1 MFAKEGP
8 MKTSLFWIGAVFGII
23 GIVGCNEKDKVKT
36 DPAVEELVQEVVPAK
51 EPAAEPSMPAAVSGT
66 ADQEKKE
73 EQPAYPKVKMITSMG
88 VIVLELYPDKAPVTV
103 ENFLKYVDDGFY
115 NGTIFHRVIR
125 RFMIQGGG
133 FTAQMVQKPTRSPIV
148 NECGPQLRNLRGTI
162 AMARTSQPNSATS
175 QFFINQVDNPFLDFD
190 GPNKPGYAVFGRVID
205 GMDVV
210 DRIATVATTRLPNGM
225 ADVPVEPVV
234 IERVERVR

>member
-1 MFAKEGP
+1 

-23 GIVGCNEKDKVKT
+23 GIVGCDEKDKVKT
-36 DPAVEELVQEVVPAK
+36 DPAVEELVQEVAPAK
-51 EPAAEPSMPAAVSGT
+51 EPAAEPPMPAAVSGT
-66 ADQEKKE
+66 AAQEKKE
-73 EQPAYPKVKMITSMG
+73 AQPEYPKVKMTTSMG

-148 NECGPQLRNLRGTI
+148 NESSPVLKNKRGTI

-190 GPNKPGYAVFGRVID
+190 GPNKPGYAVFGRVLE

>member
-1 MFAKEGP
+1 MR
-8 MKTSLFWIGAVFGII
+8 TSLIWIGMVLGMLWW
-23 GIVGCNEKDKVKT
+23 VGCNEKEQVKT
-36 DPAVEELVQEVVPAK
+36 DPAVEELVAAAAIDSSETPAIQQVPSEV
-51 EPAAEPSMPAAVSGT
+51 
-66 ADQEKKE
+66 QN
-73 EQPAYPKVKMITSMG
+73 EQAPPAYPKVKMTTSMG
-88 VIVLELYPDKAPVTV
+88 VIVIELYPDKAPVTV

-133 FTAQMVQKPTRSPIV
+133 FTERMVPKPTREPIV
-148 NECGPQLRNLRGTI
+148 NECGPLLRNLRGTI

-175 QFFINQVDNPFLDFD
+175 QFFINQVDNPFLDCD
-190 GPNKPGYAVFGRVID
+190 GPNKPGYAVFGRVIE

-234 IERVERVR
+234 IERVERLQ

>member
-1 MFAKEGP
+1 MR
-8 MKTSLFWIGAVFGII
+8 TSLVWIGVAFGIVWW
-23 GIVGCNEKDKVKT
+23 GGCNEKDQVKP
-36 DPAVEELVQEVVPAK
+36 DPAVEELVQAAAVESA
-51 EPAAEPSMPAAVSGT
+51 EAEPVQPP
-66 ADQEKKE
+66 QEETKNE
-73 EQPAYPKVKMITSMG
+73 ESPPAYPKVKMTTSMG

-133 FTAQMVQKPTRSPIV
+133 FTARMVQKPTREPIV

-190 GPNKPGYAVFGRVID
+190 GPNKPGYAVFGRVIE

-210 DRIATVATTRLPNGM
+210 DRIATVATTRLLNGM

-234 IERVERVR
+234 IERVERVQ

>member
-1 MFAKEGP
+1 M
-8 MKTSLFWIGAVFGII
+8 GAIWGLLCW
-23 GIVGCNEKDKVKT
+23 GGCNEKDQVKT
-36 DPAVEELVQEVVPAK
+36 DPAVEELVQAAAVE
-51 EPAAEPSMPAAVSGT
+51 EAEPVQEIQA
-66 ADQEKKE
+66 EKKPE
-73 EQPAYPKVKMITSMG
+73 SQPAYPKVKMTTSMG
-88 VIVLELYPDKAPVTV
+88 VIVLELYPDKAPLTV

-133 FTAQMVQKPTRSPIV
+133 FTAQMAQKPTRNPIV

-190 GPNKPGYAVFGRVID
+190 GPNKPGYAVFGRVIE

-210 DRIATVATTRLPNGM
+210 DRIATVPTTRLPNGM
-225 ADVPVEPVV
+225 ADVPVEPVL

>member
-1 MFAKEGP
+1 
-8 MKTSLFWIGAVFGII
+8 MKTSLFWIGAVFAFI

-36 DPAVEELVQEVVPAK
+36 EPAVEELVREVVPAK
-51 EPAAEPSMPAAVSGT
+51 EPAAEPSVPAPVLEPAA
-66 ADQEKKE
+66 AQEKE
-73 EQPAYPKVKMITSMG
+73 DVQPAYPKVKMTTSMG

-210 DRIATVATTRLPNGM
+210 DRIATVATTQLPNGM
-225 ADVPVEPVV
+225 ADVPVEPVM